1 MKLRVLACAFACD
14 PEGRSGHGAGEDQ
27 LGWNLINQLSR
38 WCELW
43 VLSHPNNRPGVE
55 SALAKRPNPALH
67 FHYLRLPTWLECL
80 SKHHKGGIQIY
91 SYLWQMAAYL
101 AGRRLHRE
109 FHFDVFHHM
118 TYANDWMASFI
129 GACLRIPFVRG
140 PGGGADRTPRA
151 FLKEYCFGDRL
162 WERFR
167 SLGQWLLRQ
176 DPFFRIGEHRA
187 RAILV
192 CNREALKRVPQKHR
206 SKATVFPVIGVSSSD
221 LVATVRVERP
231 AKTFRVVSAGKLL
244 YWKGFGLVIKAFKAF
259 LDTHTTP
266 GVEQKPELIIV
277 GDGPEFPRLRA
288 LARRLGLQGDVRFDG
303 WLPHDEVLARMRS
316 CDVFLYA
323 SLRDGGGA
331 VVVEA
336 LAAGLPVVCLD
347 LGGPGMHVTEGCGIK
362 VEAECPEQAVRDLAA
377 ALARLYQ
384 DKGLRHRMGKS
395 ARERAQRDY
404 HWDRLGDRML
414 EIYEHAL
421 GRELGTTPPAPTSE
435 VSHVPF

>member
-1 MKLRVLACAFACD
+1 
-14 PEGRSGHGAGEDQ
+14 
-27 LGWNLINQLSR
+27 LGWNLISQLSR
-38 WCELW
+38 RHELW
-43 VLSHPNNRPGVE
+43 VLSHPDNRGGVE
-55 SALAKRPNPALH
+55 RALGKKPNPALH
-67 FHYLRLPTWLECL
+67 FHYLTLPGALELL

-91 SYLWQMAAYL
+91 SYSWQMAAYF
-101 AGRRLHRE
+101 AARRLHRE

-176 DPFFRIGEHRA
+176 DPFFRIGQHRA

-221 LVATVRVERP
+221 LVATVRVDRP
-231 AKTFRVVSAGKLL
+231 GKTFRVVSAGKLL

-288 LARRLGLQGDVRFDG
+288 LARRLGLEGDVRFDG

-316 CDVFLYA
+316 CGVFLYA

-347 LGGPGMHVTEGCGIK
+347 LGGPGMHVTEECGIK

-384 DKGLRHRMGKS
+384 ERELRHRMAKN
-395 ARERAQRDY
+395 ARERAERDY
-404 HWDRLGDRML
+404 HWDRLGERML

-421 GRELGTTPPAPTSE
+421 GRELRTTPPAPTSE